1 MKTYEVIQTLM
12 DVHQPKR
19 VSRAEMARLLGAS
32 RGTVGNQL
40 DGRNEMRVSKV
51 LEYLDQ
57 LGYKMVLVPKGKRL
71 AEGDYEI
78 TE

>member
-1 MKTYEVIQTLM
+1 
-12 DVHQPKR
+12 
-19 VSRAEMARLLGAS
+19 MAPWATSSTG
-32 RGTVGNQL
+32 VY
-40 DGRNEMRVSKV
+40 KV